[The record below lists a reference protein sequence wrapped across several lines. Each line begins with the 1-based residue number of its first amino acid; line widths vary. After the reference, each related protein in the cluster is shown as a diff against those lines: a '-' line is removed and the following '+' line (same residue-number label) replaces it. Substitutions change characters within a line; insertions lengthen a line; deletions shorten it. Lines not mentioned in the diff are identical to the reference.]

1 MASETTP
8 KYPYVERVEV
18 GYKVKP
24 FEVEDTVQ
32 YYSSVSKLSKEED
45 KNERIFV
52 LKCVIEAFV
61 TSLVFFVLSACMM
74 TVLIGVISIII
85 IIILIVI
92 LKKS

>member
-45 KNERIFV
+45 KG
-52 LKCVIEAFV
+52 
-61 TSLVFFVLSACMM
+61 S
-74 TVLIGVISIII
+74 
-85 IIILIVI
+85 
-92 LKKS
+92 KKKGKKYWE